1 MPIFNE
7 SVVTPLYLSH
17 SCEGYTQAT
26 DPIYGT
32 VTGAEN
38 YFRSKIKNMVRPWID
53 ADDDDRLAALR
64 EATRRIEA
72 LCFLGTPVGT
82 LLHFPTEEHG
92 TPDQLHIACYE
103 IALRLLDDIN
113 PDTESDNLSVTS
125 QGYAGG
131 RTSYDRS
138 FVQDHIR
145 QGIPSAY
152 AWSILRP
159 YLRDPLAIKLRRG
172 D

>member
-1 MPIFNE
+1 MPVYEI
-7 SVVTPLYLSH
+7 SVVTPFYLSH
-17 SCEGYTQAT
+17 KCEGYTQAT
-26 DPIYGT
+26 YPIYGT
-32 VTGAEN
+32 VTGAET
-38 YFRSKIKNMVRPWID
+38 YFRSKIKNTVRSWFD
-53 ADDDDRLAALR
+53 ADDEDRVAALR
-64 EATRRIEA
+64 DATGRIEA

-82 LLHFPTEEHG
+82 QLHFPTEEHG
-92 TPDQLHIACYE
+92 TPDDILKACYT

-113 PDTESDNLSVTS
+113 PDTEADNLSVTS

-131 RTSYDRS
+131 RTVYDRS

-145 QGIPSAY
+145 SGIPSAY

-159 YLRDPLAIKLRRG
+159 YLRDPNAIKLRRG

>member
-1 MPIFNE
+1 MPVYDIT
-7 SVVTPLYLSH
+7 VVTPLYMSH
-17 SCEGYTQAT
+17 KCEGYTQT
-26 DPIYGT
+26 TSPIYGT
-32 VTGAEN
+32 VTGAET
-38 YFRSKIKNMVRPWID
+38 YFRGKIKNTVRSWLD
-53 ADDDDRLAALR
+53 ADDDDRVAALQD
-64 EATRRIEA
+64 ATRRIEA

-92 TPDQLHIACYE
+92 LPNDILKACYE
-103 IALRLLDDIN
+103 IALRLLDGID
-113 PDTESDNLSVTS
+113 PDTEADNLSVTS

-131 RTSYDRS
+131 RTTFDRS

-145 QGIPSAY
+145 NGIPSSY

-159 YLRDPLAIKLRRG
+159 YLRDPNSIKLRRG

>member
-1 MPIFNE
+1 M
-7 SVVTPLYLSH
+7 SVITVTVITPFYLSN
-17 SCEGYTQAT
+17 SVEGYTKAT

-32 VTGAEN
+32 MSGAET
-38 YFRSKIKNMVRPWID
+38 YFRGKIKNTVREWID
-53 ADDDDRLAALR
+53 ADDDDKMAALR
-64 EATRRIEA
+64 EATRRIEV
-72 LCFLGTPVGT
+72 LCFLGTPVGPY
-82 LLHFPTEEHG
+82 LHFPTEENG
-92 TPDQLHIACYE
+92 TPNSILIACYE
-103 IALRLLDDIN
+103 IALKLLADIN
-113 PDTESDNLSVTS
+113 PDTEADNLSVTS

-145 QGIPSAY
+145 SGIPSAY

-159 YLRDPLAIKLRRG
+159 YLRDPNSIKLRRG

>member
-1 MPIFNE
+1 MIYDIT
-7 SVVTPLYLSH
+7 VVTPFYLSH
-17 SCEGYTQAT
+17 GCEVYTQAI

-32 VTGAEN
+32 LTGAEN
-38 YFRSKIKNMVRPWID
+38 YFRTKIKNTVRDWVD
-53 ADDDDRLAALR
+53 AEDDDKLASLR

-82 LLHFPTEEHG
+82 LLHFPTEEDG
-92 TPDQLHIACYE
+92 TPQNIHKACYE
-103 IALRLLDDIN
+103 IALKLISGID
-113 PDTESDNLSVTS
+113 PDTEADNLSVSS

-131 RTSYDRS
+131 RTTFDRS

-145 QGIPSAY
+145 SGIPSAY

-159 YLRDPLAIKLRRG
+159 YLRDPCAIKIRRG
-172 D
+172 E

>member
-1 MPIFNE
+1 MIFNE
-7 SVVTPLYLSH
+7 TVVTPFYLSH
-17 SCEGYTQAT
+17 SVEGYTQAT

-32 VTGAEN
+32 LSGAET
-38 YFRSKIKNMVRPWID
+38 YFRGKIKNTVRDWID

-72 LCFLGTPVGT
+72 LCFHGTPAGAY
-82 LLHFPTEEHG
+82 LHFPTEEHG
-92 TPDQLHIACYE
+92 TPDSILIACYE
-103 IALRLLDDIN
+103 IALKLLSGID
-113 PDTESDNLSVTS
+113 PDTEADNLSVTS

-145 QGIPSAY
+145 SGISSAY

-159 YLRDPLAIKLRRG
+159 YLRDPNSIKLRRG